1 MMWQDICKAVKP
13 CPCICHKPD
22 SSYSPPGYH
31 SRCAS
36 LPDDSERPRESPLCT
51 WGCTGQVWLLPGLQ
65 RECRCVCHTVVN
77 KIGWHGIQCLTGCS
91 RWLPVEPH
99 LETLLEA
106 LMRLEPPLH
115 LEVRPSAGSY
125 AWLGD
130 VAKHTP
136 EGLEGVACEG
146 ADTPLEAGVRAAH
159 KALGLK
165 ENNAADRE

>member
-1 MMWQDICKAVKP
+1 MTQQTKPTTEQMWRELCLANRP
-13 CPCICHKPD
+13 CTNPAGRTAYCPD
-22 SSYSPPGYH
+22 CEETDGM
-31 SRCAS
+31 
-36 LPDDSERPRESPLCT
+36 
-51 WGCTGQVWLLPGLQ
+51 VWLLPGLQ

-77 KIGWHGIQCLTGCS
+77 KIGQHGIQCLKGCS

-159 KALGLK
+159 KALGLEKK
-165 ENNAADRE
+165 EESDA